1 MPSGPEMDWRSDT
14 LWLQTWLTPTRC
26 PCLDWQD
33 NLQWL
38 RTSFANGGYTV
49 LPFKHCPWC
58 GRIL

>member
-14 LWLQTWLTPTRC
+14 F
-26 PCLDWQD
+26 
-33 NLQWL
+33 
-38 RTSFANGGYTV
+38 FANGGYTV

>member
-14 LWLQTWLTPTRC
+14 LWMATWLTPTRC

-49 LPFKHCPWC
+49 LPFTHCPWC